1 MPHVNAQ
8 TGVTL
13 DTPQTTAAQNDGA
26 IYDAVNKKWDLTK
39 RSWKLCRQLPQIRAS
54 FSIRVSRPRSPTIS

>member
-1 MPHVNAQ
+1 MPKTNAQ

-13 DTPQTTAAQNDGA
+13 DSPQTTAAQNDGA

-39 RSWKLCRQLPQIRAS
+39 RSWKLCRL
-54 FSIRVSRPRSPTIS
+54 